1 MHTTTWSSRVALSFS
16 ALPSPSA
23 PDSTSSLTLCCAMAA
38 KMSSNSSIIDVAL
51 SSTARKNAREEA
63 TLAYVKYAWVAFSSW
78 R

>member
-1 MHTTTWSSRVALSFS
+1 
-16 ALPSPSA
+16 
-23 PDSTSSLTLCCAMAA
+23 
-38 KMSSNSSIIDVAL
+38 MSSNSSIIDVAL